1 MNNISRKTK
10 SNVLNIDKSIP
21 TERPKI
27 KKPNR
32 KQATSSQNAAAAGI
46 LAVGLVLVAL
56 SLSHLAQGI
65 ELVTGSGPIGS
76 CYYHLG
82 VSFVRES

>member
-1 MNNISRKTK
+1 MNNISRKTN
-10 SNVLNIDKSIP
+10 SNVLSIAKTIP
-21 TERPKI
+21 SDRPKTN
-27 KKPNR
+27 KSSR
-32 KQATSSQNAAAAGI
+32 KHTSSSQNAAAAGI